1 MRNEGLTA
9 MSSSQAESRRG
20 ATSGLLAPDFMLPDV
35 AREDGAPLARLRVWR
50 QRRPV
55 LMALLPTPR
64 SVQAARW
71 LRALATRRDDLEY
84 AQAVTMVV
92 AHGPVGEAHSL
103 LHAGDISFPLLADR
117 SGETLSAY
125 LGDGAGMP
133 ALVAID
139 RYNALIAVLRATDDA
154 SGPDIDA
161 ALREFAY
168 AEQQDCACTAP
179 AWEV

>member
-1 MRNEGLTA
+1 

-20 ATSGLLAPDFMLPDV
+20 ATCGLLAPDFMLPDV

-50 QRRPV
+50 QLRPV
-55 LMALLPTPR
+55 LLALLPAPR
-64 SVQAARW
+64 SDQDARW
-71 LRALATRRDDLEY
+71 LRALAARRNDLEY

-92 AHGPVGEAHSL
+92 AHGSIEEARNL
-103 LHAGDISFPLLADR
+103 LSAAEMSFPLLADTT
-117 SGETLSAY
+117 GETLAAY
-125 LGDGAGMP
+125 LGDGAGLP

-139 RYNALIAVLRATDDA
+139 RYNALIAVLRATDGA
-154 SGPDIDA
+154 SEPDIDA